1 MLYYPWCDEDR
12 DLLSN
17 CATYEE
23 HYRSNVKQVV
33 DTNEAKYSV
42 TPDYYNVLQYSE
54 DGPPDSLWAGLAP
67 GNEES
72 RLHSLQEEDE
82 PLTQVDQN
90 DINDNSAILTG
101 ESSGPSY
108 LLSQHESA
116 ANKEI
121 IPPDVYRQMLRQL
134 NNKQR
139 EFIMYHRNWCK
150 GAVAASRNGQ
160 DVEPYRVFLS
170 GPGGVGE
177 SHVIRLVLVSDTIRI
192 LKLSGV
198 FEPDDVIVLL
208 TAPTDVTAFNIGGMT
223 LHSALLLLG
232 WVWFQPLG
240 NDRLTTLR
248 CKLSKLML
256 LIIDEISMEGSNML
270 LEVHERLQQTKGVTS
285 DSTTC
290 TFGGVNVLAVDGLY
304 QLPPPIGQPALLDK
318 VTDSYAQLYKSGS
331 LWQDEFTMFELCEIM
346 RQKGEIRFVELL
358 CRMRKAE

>member
-1 MLYYPWCDEDR
+1 MYYSTVR
-12 DLLSN
+12 M
-17 CATYEE
+17 
-23 HYRSNVKQVV
+23 
-33 DTNEAKYSV
+33 
-42 TPDYYNVLQYSE
+42 VLA
-54 DGPPDSLWAGLAP
+54 PDSLWAGIAP

-108 LLSQHESA
+108 LLSQYESA
-116 ANKEI
+116 ANEEI

-139 EFIMYHRNWCK
+139 EIIMYHHNWCK
-150 GAVAASRNGQ
+150 SAVAASRNGQ

-208 TAPTDVTAFNIGGMT
+208 TAPTDVAAFNIGGMA

-232 WVWFQPLG
+232 WVW
-240 NDRLTTLR
+240 
-248 CKLSKLML
+248 
-256 LIIDEISMEGSNML
+256 
-270 LEVHERLQQTKGVTS
+270 
-285 DSTTC
+285 
-290 TFGGVNVLAVDGLY
+290 
-304 QLPPPIGQPALLDK
+304 
-318 VTDSYAQLYKSGS
+318 
-331 LWQDEFTMFELCEIM
+331 
-346 RQKGEIRFVELL
+346 
-358 CRMRKAE
+358 

>member
-1 MLYYPWCDEDR
+1 MYYSTTVR
-12 DLLSN
+12 M
-17 CATYEE
+17 
-23 HYRSNVKQVV
+23 
-33 DTNEAKYSV
+33 
-42 TPDYYNVLQYSE
+42 VLA
-54 DGPPDSLWAGLAP
+54 PDSLWAGIAP

-72 RLHSLQEEDE
+72 RLHSLQEEEE

-108 LLSQHESA
+108 LLSQYESA
-116 ANKEI
+116 ANEEI

-150 GAVAASRNGQ
+150 SAVAALRNGQ

-177 SHVIRLVLVSDTIRI
+177 SHFIRLVLVSDTIRI

-208 TAPTDVTAFNIGGMT
+208 TAPTDVAAFNIGGMT

-232 WVWFQPLG
+232 WVW
-240 NDRLTTLR
+240 
-248 CKLSKLML
+248 
-256 LIIDEISMEGSNML
+256 
-270 LEVHERLQQTKGVTS
+270 
-285 DSTTC
+285 
-290 TFGGVNVLAVDGLY
+290 
-304 QLPPPIGQPALLDK
+304 
-318 VTDSYAQLYKSGS
+318 
-331 LWQDEFTMFELCEIM
+331 
-346 RQKGEIRFVELL
+346 
-358 CRMRKAE
+358 